1 MPIFTPA
8 SLRETTTAIFA
19 AAGMRADEARV
30 VAELL
35 VEANLVGH
43 DSHGV
48 IRIPQYLGQVE
59 AGDMVPDAVVEVVH
73 EAPTLAVLDAHW
85 GFGQVAMSRG
95 VDLALAKAQ
104 ATGMAAISVRQANHV
119 GRLGSYV
126 ERIAEAAALAL
137 MFVNG
142 APVCRMAPWGGR
154 EARHG
159 TNPIAMG
166 FPSRS
171 GPPVVL
177 DMTTSAVAE
186 GKVRVQRNRGAAVPD
201 GWLLD
206 AAGQPTNDPHALYA
220 DPPGTILPLGG
231 SLGHKGYGLN
241 VAVELLAGALAGA
254 GCIGQDRRF
263 RNGALLLVLDV
274 EKLVGLDAYFAE
286 ADAYIEFVKSAA
298 TAPGVEAILMP
309 GDSERAVA
317 AKRQVEGIFIE
328 DETWAQIAASA
339 TKVGVEVEGEAS
351 RDR

>member
-1 MPIFTPA
+1 MPVFSPA
-8 SLRETTTAIFA
+8 SLSETTASIFA
-19 AAGMRADEARV
+19 AAGMRADEACV

-59 AGDMVPDAVVEVVH
+59 AGDIVPDAAVEIVH

-95 VDLALAKAQ
+95 VDMALEKAR

-126 ERIAEAAALAL
+126 ERIAEGTAIAL

-159 TNPIAMG
+159 TNPIAMA

-186 GKVRVQRNRGAAVPD
+186 GKVRVQRNRGAEVPD

-206 AAGQPTNDPHALYA
+206 AEGQPTNNPNTLY
-220 DPPGTILPLGG
+220 PIRP
-231 SLGHKGYGLN
+231 
-241 VAVELLAGALAGA
+241 
-254 GCIGQDRRF
+254 
-263 RNGALLLVLDV
+263 
-274 EKLVGLDAYFAE
+274 
-286 ADAYIEFVKSAA
+286 
-298 TAPGVEAILMP
+298 APSCP
-309 GDSERAVA
+309 
-317 AKRQVEGIFIE
+317 
-328 DETWAQIAASA
+328 WAAASGTRA
-339 TKVGVEVEGEAS
+339 TV
-351 RDR
+351 

>member
-1 MPIFTPA
+1 MPVFSPS
-8 SLRETTTAIFA
+8 SLTETTASIFA

-59 AGDMVPDAVVEVVH
+59 AGDIAPDAVVEIVR

-95 VDLALAKAQ
+95 VDLGLEKAR
-104 ATGMAAISVRQANHV
+104 ATGMAAISVRRANHI

-126 ERIAEAAALAL
+126 ERVAEAGAVALL
-137 MFVNG
+137 FVNG

-159 TNPIAMG
+159 TNPIAMA
-166 FPSRS
+166 FPSPN
-171 GPPVVL
+171 GPPLVL

-186 GKVRVQRNRGAAVPD
+186 GKVRVQRNRGAPVPD

-206 AAGQPTNDPHALYA
+206 ADGQPTNDPNALYA

-254 GCIGQDRRF
+254 GCIGQDRQF

-274 EKLVGLDAYFAE
+274 EQLVGLDAYGAE
-286 ADAYIEFVKSAA
+286 ADAYCAFVKSAA
-298 TAPGVEAILMP
+298 TAPGVDAILLP
-309 GDSERAVA
+309 GEIERAVQQQRRA
-317 AKRQVEGIFIE
+317 EGVFVEE
-328 DETWAQIAASA
+328 ETWAQIAASA
-339 TKVGVEVEGEAS
+339 QAVGVELAA
-351 RDR
+351 R

>member
-1 MPIFTPA
+1 
-8 SLRETTTAIFA
+8 
-19 AAGMRADEARV
+19 MRADEARV

-59 AGDMVPDAVVEVVH
+59 AGDIVPDAAVEVAH

-95 VDLALAKAQ
+95 VDMGLEKAQ

-126 ERIAEAAALAL
+126 ERIAEETAIAL

-159 TNPIAMG
+159 TNPIAMA

-186 GKVRVQRNRGAAVPD
+186 GKVRVQRNRGAEVPD

-206 AAGQPTNDPHALYA
+206 AEGQPTNDPNTLYA

-241 VAVELLAGALAGA
+241 VASRVVGRCVGWGWVHRPGSALPQRGVAIGA
-254 GCIGQDRRF
+254 RRGKTGGIRRLF
-263 RNGALLLVLDV
+263 RRGRHVHRV
-274 EKLVGLDAYFAE
+274 C
-286 ADAYIEFVKSAA
+286 
-298 TAPGVEAILMP
+298 
-309 GDSERAVA
+309 
-317 AKRQVEGIFIE
+317 QVRGYC
-328 DETWAQIAASA
+328 TGS
-339 TKVGVEVEGEAS
+339 
-351 RDR
+351 

>member
-1 MPIFTPA
+1 MPVFTPA
-8 SLRETTTAIFA
+8 SLIETSTAIFA
-19 AAGMRADEARV
+19 ATGMRPGPAHI

-48 IRIPQYLGQVE
+48 IRIPQYLGQIE
-59 AGDMVPDAVVEVVH
+59 AGDMVPDAAIELVH

-95 VDLALAKAQ
+95 VELGLAKAR
-104 ATGMAAISVRQANHV
+104 ATGMAAISVRRANHI

-126 ERIAEAAALAL
+126 ERIAADRAVALL
-137 MFVNG
+137 FVNG

-154 EARHG
+154 QARHG
-159 TNPIAMG
+159 TNPIAMA

-171 GPPVVL
+171 GPPIVL

-186 GKVRVQRNRGAAVPD
+186 GKVRVQRNRGVEVPD
-201 GWLLD
+201 GWLLN
-206 AAGQPTNDPHALYA
+206 AEGQPTNDPHALYA

-231 SLGHKGYGLN
+231 RLGHKGYGLN

-286 ADAYIEFVKSAA
+286 ADAYNAFVKSAA

-309 GDSERAVA
+309 GDSERAMA
-317 AKRQVEGIFIE
+317 EQRKVEGIFVE
-328 DETWAQIAASA
+328 EETWAQIVASA
-339 TKVGVEVEGEAS
+339 AKVGVAVSAPA
-351 RDR
+351 

>member
-1 MPIFTPA
+1 MPIFSPA
-8 SLRETTTAIFA
+8 SLTETTASIFA

-59 AGDMVPDAVVEVVH
+59 AGDIVPDATVEIVH

-95 VDLALAKAQ
+95 VDMALEKAR

-126 ERIAEAAALAL
+126 ERIAEDTAIAL

-166 FPSRS
+166 FPSRT

-186 GKVRVQRNRGAAVPD
+186 GKVRVQRNRGAEVPD

-206 AAGQPTNDPHALYA
+206 AEGQPTNDPNTLYA

-241 VAVELLAGALAGA
+241 VGIELLAGALAGA

-274 EKLVGLDAYFAE
+274 EKLVGLDDYFAE
-286 ADAYIEFVKSAA
+286 ADTYIEFVKSAA

-309 GDSERAVA
+309 GDSERAMA
-317 AKRQVEGIFIE
+317 EKRKVEGIFVE
-328 DETWAQIAASA
+328 DETWAQIVASA
-339 TKVGVEVEGEAS
+339 ATVGVEVRGEK
-351 RDR
+351 

>member
-1 MPIFTPA
+1 M
-8 SLRETTTAIFA
+8 
-19 AAGMRADEARV
+19 
-30 VAELL
+30 
-35 VEANLVGH
+35 
-43 DSHGV
+43 
-48 IRIPQYLGQVE
+48 
-59 AGDMVPDAVVEVVH
+59 PDAAVEIVH

-95 VDLALAKAQ
+95 VDLGLEKAR
-104 ATGMAAISVRQANHV
+104 ATGMAAISVRQANHI

-126 ERIAEAAALAL
+126 ERIAEDTAIAL

-159 TNPIAMG
+159 TNPIAMA

-186 GKVRVQRNRGAAVPD
+186 GKVRVQRNRAVPRCPT
-201 GWLLD
+201 
-206 AAGQPTNDPHALYA
+206 AGLSTPRDSRPTTPHTLYA

-254 GCIGQDRRF
+254 GCIGQDRPLPQR
-263 RNGALLLVLDV
+263 GHVCWCSTW
-274 EKLVGLDAYFAE
+274 KSWVGLDAYFAE
-286 ADAYIEFVKSAA
+286 ADTYIAFVKSAA

-309 GDSERAVA
+309 GDSERAMA
-317 AKRQVEGIFIE
+317 EKRKVEGIFIE
-328 DETWAQIAASA
+328 DETWSQIVASA
-339 TKVGVEVEGEAS
+339 AKVGVEVNV
-351 RDR
+351 

>member
-1 MPIFTPA
+1 
-8 SLRETTTAIFA
+8 
-19 AAGMRADEARV
+19 MRADEARV

-48 IRIPQYLGQVE
+48 IRIPQYLAQVE
-59 AGDMVPDAVVEVVH
+59 AGDIVPDATVEVVH

-95 VDLALAKAQ
+95 VDMALEKAR

-126 ERIAEAAALAL
+126 ERIAEETAVAL

-142 APVCRMAPWGGR
+142 APVCRMAPGAGAKPGTVPIQSPWGFRRAAARRRPRHDHVGGGR
-154 EARHG
+154 GQGASAAQSRCRGARRLAARRRGPADQRSPHAVRRSARHHPALG
-159 TNPIAMG
+159 RQ
-166 FPSRS
+166 SRAQ
-171 GPPVVL
+171 GL
-177 DMTTSAVAE
+177 C
-186 GKVRVQRNRGAAVPD
+186 
-201 GWLLD
+201 
-206 AAGQPTNDPHALYA
+206 
-220 DPPGTILPLGG
+220 
-231 SLGHKGYGLN
+231 LN
-241 VAVELLAGALAGA
+241 VGVELLAGALAGA

-286 ADAYIEFVKSAA
+286 ADTYIEFVKSAA

-309 GDSERAVA
+309 GDSERAMGGEG
-317 AKRQVEGIFIE
+317 KVEGSSRGR
-328 DETWAQIAASA
+328 D
-339 TKVGVEVEGEAS
+339 VGADCGECGEGGG
-351 RDR
+351 

>member
-1 MPIFTPA
+1 MPVFSPA
-8 SLRETTTAIFA
+8 SLIETTTSIFV
-19 AAGMRADEARV
+19 AAGMRTDEAYV

-59 AGDMVPDAVVEVVH
+59 GGDIVPDAEVEVVH

-95 VDLALAKAQ
+95 VELALEKAQ
-104 ATGMAAISVRQANHV
+104 ATGMAAVSVRQANHI

-126 ERIAEAAALAL
+126 ERIAEETAIAL

-159 TNPIAMG
+159 TNPIAMA

-186 GKVRVQRNRGAAVPD
+186 GKVRVQRNRGAEVPD

-206 AAGQPTNDPHALYA
+206 AEGQPTNDPHTLYA

-241 VAVELLAGALAGA
+241 VRSICWPARWPGP
-254 GCIGQDRRF
+254 
-263 RNGALLLVLDV
+263 
-274 EKLVGLDAYFAE
+274 
-286 ADAYIEFVKSAA
+286 AA
-298 TAPGVEAILMP
+298 
-309 GDSERAVA
+309 
-317 AKRQVEGIFIE
+317 
-328 DETWAQIAASA
+328 
-339 TKVGVEVEGEAS
+339 
-351 RDR
+351 

>member
-1 MPIFTPA
+1 MPVFSP
-8 SLRETTTAIFA
+8 SFLSETTAAIFA

-59 AGDMVPDAVVEVVH
+59 AGDIAPDAAVEIVH

-95 VDLALAKAQ
+95 VELALEEAQ
-104 ATGMAAISVRQANHV
+104 TTGMAAISVRQANHV

-126 ERIAEAAALAL
+126 ERIAEAMAIAL

-154 EARHG
+154 QARHG
-159 TNPIAMG
+159 TNPIAMA
-166 FPSRS
+166 FPARS

-186 GKVRVQRNRGAAVPD
+186 GKVRVQRNRGAEVPD

-206 AAGQPTNDPHALYA
+206 AAGQPTNDPHTLYA

-231 SLGHKGYGLN
+231 SLGHKGYGLS
-241 VAVELLAGALAGA
+241 AMVEILSGLLT
-254 GCIGQDRRF
+254 
-263 RNGALLLVLDV
+263 
-274 EKLVGLDAYFAE
+274 GLGF
-286 ADAYIEFVKSAA
+286 
-298 TAPGVEAILMP
+298 GVEPTGRHNDGCFLALFKASAFRDP
-309 GDSERAVA
+309 DEFGRAVDECVDYLKATRA
-317 AKRQVEGIFIE
+317 A
-328 DETWAQIAASA
+328 D
-339 TKVGVEVEGEAS
+339 GVGEALVTGEIERRTAEEAVRVLNGEVPQNLVNPEVLGRARS
-351 RDR
+351 GI